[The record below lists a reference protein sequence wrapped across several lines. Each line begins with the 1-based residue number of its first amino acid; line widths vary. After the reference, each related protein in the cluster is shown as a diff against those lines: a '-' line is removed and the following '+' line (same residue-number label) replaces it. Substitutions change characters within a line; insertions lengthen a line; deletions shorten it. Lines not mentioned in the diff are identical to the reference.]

1 MKRVCNYII
10 DRWSEY
16 DDKKHIFTDVLNY
29 GCQSG
34 VVGEL
39 IYYTDTVRFYKQYK
53 EEINSLLYDA
63 MDGTGLYAPSELF
76 GDKWDKEDPLAQYD
90 YNQNLLAWFG
100 SVTTLKN
107 SKITFKEKK
116 TMKTTITKKEK
127 AIEIMKKMDIYKPY
141 IKGFEERDQ
150 VCFFEMFGGFWIDQ
164 EPELHEKMKAIEKE
178 HKCKVYA
185 VTHEYTEFGEL
196 YDFLIVTDYPEEWD
210 TLVYSQGNRHTAFA
224 YVWNKDDDWC
234 SEFGSVTVQSFGGGI
249 KRIA

>member
-1 MKRVCNYII
+1 MA
-10 DRWSEY
+10 
-16 DDKKHIFTDVLNY
+16 DKNI
-29 GCQSG
+29 
-34 VVGEL
+34 
-39 IYYTDTVRFYKQYK
+39 
-53 EEINSLLYDA
+53 A
-63 MDGTGLYAPSELF
+63 
-76 GDKWDKEDPLAQYD
+76 
-90 YNQNLLAWFG
+90 
-100 SVTTLKN
+100 
-107 SKITFKEKK
+107 
-116 TMKTTITKKEK
+116 KKEK

-141 IKGFEERDQ
+141 IKGFRESDK
-150 VCFFEMFGGFWIDQ
+150 VCFFEGFGGFWIDQ
-164 EPELHEKMKAIEKE
+164 EPELHEKVKAIEEK